1 MRMATL
7 SGKQPERMSDERQG
21 SVVDDRKRAI
31 IDTNLLVRYLTED
44 DPSKA
49 NDVKRIL
56 LKAAKG
62 EIVLLIPSVVIAEL
76 VWVLQSYYKLERSE
90 IVPLLNAILHTHGVE
105 VSDKA
110 VVSNAIAIYGDRTV
124 DFIDAWIV
132 AFAKATEVRTI
143 YTFDRKHFKGID
155 GIEMMH
161 P

>member
-1 MRMATL
+1 M
-7 SGKQPERMSDERQG
+7 SGERRA
-21 SVVDDRKRAI
+21 SVVDDRKRAV

-49 NDVKRIL
+49 NDVKRLL
-56 LKAAKG
+56 LKAAQG
-62 EIVLLIPSVVIAEL
+62 EIRLLIPSIVIAEL
-76 VWVLQSYYKLERSE
+76 VWVLQSFYKLQRSE
-90 IVPLLNAILHTHGVE
+90 IVPLLNAILQTHGVE
-105 VSDKA
+105 VSDKT
-110 VVSNAIAIYGDRTV
+110 VVSDAIAIYRDDAI

-132 AFAKATEVRTI
+132 AFAKAAEVRAI

>member
-1 MRMATL
+1 M
-7 SGKQPERMSDERQG
+7 SGERRA

-31 IDTNLLVRYLTED
+31 IDTNLLVRYLTDD

-49 NDVKRIL
+49 NEVKRL
-56 LKAAKG
+56 LLRAAKG
-62 EIVLLIPSVVIAEL
+62 EMLLLIPSVVIAEL
-76 VWVLQSYYKLERSE
+76 VWVLQSFYKLERSE
-90 IVPLLNAILHTHGVE
+90 IIPLLNAILHTRGVE

-110 VVSNAIAIYGDRTV
+110 LVSNAIAIYGDTTI

-132 AFAKATEVRTI
+132 AFAKAIEVRAI

>member
-1 MRMATL
+1 M
-7 SGKQPERMSDERQG
+7 
-21 SVVDDRKRAI
+21 VDDRKRAV
-31 IDTNLLVRYLTED
+31 IDTNLLVRFLTED

-49 NDVKRIL
+49 NDVKRLL
-56 LKAAKG
+56 LKAAQG
-62 EIVLLIPSVVIAEL
+62 EISLLIPSVVIAEL
-76 VWVLQSYYKLERSE
+76 VWVLQSFYKLERSE

-105 VSDKA
+105 VSDKT
-110 VVSNAIAIYGDRTV
+110 VVSDAIAIYRDEAV

-132 AFAKATEVRTI
+132 AFAKAAEVRAI

>member
-1 MRMATL
+1 M
-7 SGKQPERMSDERQG
+7 SGERRA
-21 SVVDDRKRAI
+21 SVVDDRKRAV

-49 NDVKRIL
+49 NDVKRLL
-56 LKAAKG
+56 LKAAQG
-62 EIVLLIPSVVIAEL
+62 EIRLLIPSVVIAEL
-76 VWVLQSYYKLERSE
+76 VWVLQSFYKLERSE

-105 VSDKA
+105 VSDKT
-110 VVSNAIAIYGDRTV
+110 VVSDAIAIYRDEAI

-132 AFAKATEVRTI
+132 AFAKAAEVRAI

>member
-1 MRMATL
+1 
-7 SGKQPERMSDERQG
+7 MSDP
-21 SVVDDRKRAI
+21 KRAV

-49 NDVKRIL
+49 NEVRRLLVK
-56 LKAAKG
+56 AKEG
-62 EIVLLIPSVVIAEL
+62 AIRLVVPSVVIAEL
-76 VWVLQSYYKLERSE
+76 VWVLQSFYKLERGE

-105 VSDKA
+105 VSDKS
-110 VVSNAIAIYGDRTV
+110 VVSDAIAIYGNDAI

-132 AFAKATEVRTI
+132 AFAKAAEVRTI
-143 YTFDRKHFKGID
+143 YTFDRKHFKGIA

>member
-1 MRMATL
+1 MRV
-7 SGKQPERMSDERQG
+7 
-21 SVVDDRKRAI
+21 SVVNDLKRAV

-49 NDVKRIL
+49 NEVRRLL
-56 LKAAKG
+56 LKAAEGGIK
-62 EIVLLIPSVVIAEL
+62 LLIPSVVIAEL
-76 VWVLQSYYKLERSE
+76 VWVLQSFYKLEREE
-90 IVPLLNAILHTHGVE
+90 IVPLLNAILHTRGVE

-110 VVSNAIAIYGDRTV
+110 VVSEAIAIYGRDTI

-132 AFAKATEVRTI
+132 AFAKAADVRTI

-155 GIEMMH
+155 GFDMMH

>member
-1 MRMATL
+1 M
-7 SGKQPERMSDERQG
+7 SGERRA
-21 SVVDDRKRAI
+21 SVVEDRKRAV

-49 NDVKRIL
+49 NDVKRLL
-56 LKAAKG
+56 LKAGQG
-62 EIVLLIPSVVIAEL
+62 EIRLLIPSVVIAEL
-76 VWVLQSYYKLERSE
+76 VWVLQSFYKLERSE

-105 VSDKA
+105 VSDKT
-110 VVSNAIAIYGDRTV
+110 VVSDAIAIYRDEAI

-132 AFAKATEVRTI
+132 AFAKAAEVRAI

-155 GIEMMH
+155 GIEMKH

>member
-1 MRMATL
+1 M
-7 SGKQPERMSDERQG
+7 SEERRAGAVE
-21 SVVDDRKRAI
+21 DRRRAI

-44 DPSKA
+44 DPAKA
-49 NDVKRIL
+49 NDVKRLL
-56 LKAAKG
+56 LKAGQG
-62 EIVLLIPSVVIAEL
+62 EIGLFIPSVVIAEL
-76 VWVLQSYYKLERSE
+76 VWVLQSFYKLDRNE
-90 IVPLLNAILHTHGVE
+90 IVLLLNAILHTRGVE

-110 VVSNAIAIYGDRTV
+110 IVSEAIALYRDTAM

-132 AFAKATEVRTI
+132 AYAKAVEVRTI

>member
-1 MRMATL
+1 M
-7 SGKQPERMSDERQG
+7 SGERRA
-21 SVVDDRKRAI
+21 SVVDDRKRAV

-49 NDVKRIL
+49 NDVKRLL
-56 LKAAKG
+56 LKAAQG
-62 EIVLLIPSVVIAEL
+62 EIRLLIPSVVIAEL
-76 VWVLQSYYKLERSE
+76 VWVLQSFYKLERSE

-105 VSDKA
+105 VSDKT
-110 VVSNAIAIYGDRTV
+110 VVSDAIAIYRDEAI

-132 AFAKATEVRTI
+132 AFAKAAEVRAI

-155 GIEMMH
+155 DIEMMH